1 MPTKELLKE
10 TIFKVGL
17 PKDRLKFETKCTA
30 FEDNAG
36 ALQVATSPRMTPTS
50 KFIAVKYHWFRQHVD
65 SGEINIVK
73 VTSQEQQAD
82 MFTKGLQGELFRK
95 IRKLVCGW

>member
-1 MPTKELLKE
+1 MKE
-10 TIFKVGL
+10 TISKVGL
-17 PKDRLKFETKCTA
+17 PEDRLKFETKCTV

-65 SGEINIVK
+65 SGEITIVK
-73 VTSQEQQAD
+73 VSSQEQEAD
-82 MFTKGLQGELFRK
+82 MFTKGLQGDFFLK